1 MIDLGKVALF
11 EGAVEHDG
19 EPTTSPLNDAKKLK
33 KILREIAKV
42 CKLTVLRT
50 STHQFEPY
58 GVTSLFLLSESH
70 LSIHTWPEH
79 GKFAM
84 DVYSCNDNYS
94 EMDIESI
101 IRKYLPVEHIQ
112 IEIKNRVFK
121 DIIK

>member
-11 EGAVEHDG
+11 EVAVDHDG
-19 EPTTSPLNDAKKLK
+19 EPTTSPLNDAKRLK
-33 KILREIAKV
+33 KILREISKV

-84 DVYSCNDNYS
+84 DVYSCNDGYS
-94 EMDIESI
+94 ELEIENI

-112 IEIKNRVFK
+112 VEIKNRVFK

>member
-1 MIDLGKVALF
+1 MTDLGKVALF
-11 EGAVEHDG
+11 EVAVKHDG
-19 EPTTSPLNDAKKLK
+19 EHTTSPLNDAKKLK

-94 EMDIESI
+94 EMEIEDI

>member
-1 MIDLGKVALF
+1 MTDLGKVALF
-11 EGAVEHDG
+11 EVAVRHDG
-19 EPTTSPLNDAKKLK
+19 EHTTSPLNDAKKLK

-112 IEIKNRVFK
+112 VEIKNRVFK

>member
-11 EGAVEHDG
+11 EVSIKHDD
-19 EPTTSPLNDAKKLK
+19 EPATSPLNDSKKLK
-33 KILREIAKV
+33 KILRDIAKV

-84 DVYSCNDNYS
+84 DVYSCNDSYS
-94 EMDIESI
+94 ELEIENI

-112 IEIKNRVFK
+112 VEIKNRVFK

>member
-11 EGAVEHDG
+11 EVSINHDDV
-19 EPTTSPLNDAKKLK
+19 PVTSPLNDSKKLK
-33 KILREIAKV
+33 KLLRDVAKV
-42 CKLTVLRT
+42 CKLTVLKT
-50 STHQFEPY
+50 STHHFEPY

-84 DVYSCNDNYS
+84 DVYSCNDGYS
-94 EMDIESI
+94 EIEIEKI

>member
-11 EGAVEHDG
+11 EVGIKHDG
-19 EPTTSPLNDAKKLK
+19 EPTTSPLNDSKRLK
-33 KILREIAKV
+33 KILREISKV

-58 GVTSLFLLSESH
+58 VVTSLFLLSESH
-70 LSIHTWPEH
+70 LSIHTWPEY

-94 EMDIESI
+94 EIENI

>member
-1 MIDLGKVALF
+1 MTDLGKVALF
-11 EGAVEHDG
+11 EVAVRHDG
-19 EPTTSPLNDAKKLK
+19 EHTTSPLNDAKKLK

-94 EMDIESI
+94 EMEIEDI

>member
-11 EGAVEHDG
+11 EVGIKHDG
-19 EPTTSPLNDAKKLK
+19 EPTTSPLNDSKRLK
-33 KILREIAKV
+33 KILREIAKI

-50 STHQFEPY
+50 SSHQFEPY

-84 DVYSCNDNYS
+84 DVYSCNDSYS
-94 EMDIESI
+94 ELEIENI

-112 IEIKNRVFK
+112 VEIKNRVFK

>member
-1 MIDLGKVALF
+1 MTDLGKVALF
-11 EGAVEHDG
+11 EVAVRHDG

-94 EMDIESI
+94 EMEIEDI

>member
-1 MIDLGKVALF
+1 MTDLGKVALF
-11 EGAVEHDG
+11 EVAVKHDG
-19 EPTTSPLNDAKKLK
+19 EHTTSPLNDAKKLK

>member
-1 MIDLGKVALF
+1 MTDLGKVALF
-11 EGAVEHDG
+11 EVSVRHDG

-33 KILREIAKV
+33 KILREISKV

-94 EMDIESI
+94 EMEIEDI

>member
-11 EGAVEHDG
+11 EVAVEHYG

-112 IEIKNRVFK
+112 VEIKNRVFK

>member
-1 MIDLGKVALF
+1 MTDLGKVALF
-11 EGAVEHDG
+11 EVAVKHDG
-19 EPTTSPLNDAKKLK
+19 EHTTSPLNDAKKLK

-94 EMDIESI
+94 EMEIEDI

-112 IEIKNRVFK
+112 IEIKNLVFK

>member
-1 MIDLGKVALF
+1 MTDLGKVALF
-11 EGAVEHDG
+11 EVAVRHDG

-33 KILREIAKV
+33 KILREISKV

-94 EMDIESI
+94 EMEIEDI

>member
-1 MIDLGKVALF
+1 MTDLGKVALF
-11 EGAVEHDG
+11 EVAVRHDG
-19 EPTTSPLNDAKKLK
+19 EHTTSPLNDAKKLK

-42 CKLTVLRT
+42 CKLTVLST

-101 IRKYLPVEHIQ
+101 IRKYLPVEYIQ

>member
-11 EGAVEHDG
+11 EVGIKHDG
-19 EPTTSPLNDAKKLK
+19 EPTTSPLNDSKRLK
-33 KILREIAKV
+33 KILRDIAKA
-42 CKLTVLRT
+42 CNLTILRT

-94 EMDIESI
+94 EMEIENI

-112 IEIKNRVFK
+112 VEIKNRVFK

>member
-1 MIDLGKVALF
+1 MNDLGKVALF
-11 EGAVEHDG
+11 EVAIKHDG
-19 EPTTSPLNDAKKLK
+19 DPVTSPLNDSKKLK
-33 KILREIAKV
+33 KLLRDVAKV
-42 CKLTVLRT
+42 CKLTVLKT

-84 DVYSCNDNYS
+84 DVYSCNDNYN
-94 EMDIESI
+94 EENIESI
-101 IRKYLPVEHIQ
+101 IRKYLPVECIQ
-112 IEIKNRVFK
+112 VQIKRRIFK

>member
-1 MIDLGKVALF
+1 MTDLGKVALF
-11 EGAVEHDG
+11 EVAVRHDG

-33 KILREIAKV
+33 KILREISKV

-84 DVYSCNDNYS
+84 DVYSCNDNYN

>member
-11 EGAVEHDG
+11 EVGVQHDG
-19 EPTTSPLNDAKKLK
+19 EPTTSPLNDTKRLK

-84 DVYSCNDNYS
+84 DVYSCNDGYS
-94 EMDIESI
+94 EIEIENI

>member
-11 EGAVEHDG
+11 EVSIKHDD
-19 EPTTSPLNDAKKLK
+19 EPATSPLNDSKKLK
-33 KILREIAKV
+33 KILRDIAKA
-42 CKLTVLRT
+42 CNLTILRT

-94 EMDIESI
+94 EMEIENI

-112 IEIKNRVFK
+112 VEIKNRVFK

>member
-1 MIDLGKVALF
+1 MTDLGKVALF
-11 EGAVEHDG
+11 EVAVEHDG

-84 DVYSCNDNYS
+84 DVYSCNNNYS
-94 EMDIESI
+94 EMEIENI

-112 IEIKNRVFK
+112 IEIKNRIFK

>member
-11 EGAVEHDG
+11 EVGIKHDD
-19 EPTTSPLNDAKKLK
+19 EPETSPLNDSKRLK

-84 DVYSCNDNYS
+84 DVYSCNDGYS
-94 EMDIESI
+94 EMEIENI